1 MKIQIFCENSQY
13 GFFDENSL
21 TFLFFVT
28 KYLHH
33 QFFLKGER
41 KGSENAYISQVDMHA
56 NVVAHRIHNAVN
68 QALLGSVGD
77 CNLAPFSSEDAVR
90 KNSRRLACDWNSW
103 ENFSFLNFFPKPESS
118 GLFFLKI
125 Y

>member
-1 MKIQIFCENSQY
+1 LKIQIFCENSQY

-21 TFLFFVT
+21 AFLFFVT

-41 KGSENAYISQVDMHA
+41 KGSENAYISQMDIRCVVHA
-56 NVVAHRIHNAVN
+56 DAVTHRIHNAAN

-90 KNSRRLACDWNSW
+90 KNSRRLACNWNTR
-103 ENFSFLNFFPKPESS
+103 ENF
-118 GLFFLKI
+118 
-125 Y
+125 

>member
-1 MKIQIFCENSQY
+1 MD
-13 GFFDENSL
+13 FFDENSL

-41 KGSENAYISQVDMHA
+41 KGGENAYISQVDVNYFVHTDG
-56 NVVAHRIHNAVN
+56 VAHRVHNAPN

-90 KNSRRLACDWNSW
+90 KNSRRLACDWNPR
-103 ENFSFLNFFPKPESS
+103 ENV
-118 GLFFLKI
+118 
-125 Y
+125 